1 MLNYT
6 LPLTL
11 HDFFAFSG
19 VEAVEYGIAR
29 GIAERFRIR
38 RYPRGTTT
46 TITVAL

>member
-1 MLNYT
+1 MI
-6 LPLTL
+6 
-11 HDFFAFSG
+11 FFAFSG

-46 TITVAL
+46 ATATTVAL